1 MKGKLDLGNEIEILQ
16 RQHVL
21 EAEVANLVGV
31 EDGVVEVEDD
41 HGLVTV
47 EHVLDEAVL
56 VLLEGTARHQHVAAV
71 GLVLKEV
78 ASELAELLL
87 LDLLHTE
94 LASVLNDLLVLAYHL
109 PNLNNH
115 SILPDLFPMLVE
127 IQQKGGLG
135 EIGKRN
141 FLIAKFA
148 DLRRHGK
155 LFIEYYAPRKLV
167 GHLGN
172 IGNRIEFTNFRK
184 RNGDLLLIVIFPE
197 SRMAKIADGY

>member
-78 ASELAELLL
+78 ASELAQLFL

-109 PNLNNH
+109 PNLNNY
-115 SILPDLFPMLVE
+115 SILPNLFPMLVE

-141 FLIAKFA
+141 FLITEFA
-148 DLRRHGK
+148 NLRRHGK

-172 IGNRIEFTNFRK
+172 IGNRIEFTNFPK

-197 SRMAKIADGY
+197 SHMAKIADGY